1 MSGMA
6 KERLKSPRA
15 RLFVALD
22 LPDWVRQAL
31 ADWQRRALAD
41 PALRAP
47 ASETL
52 HVTLCFLGYVAERR
66 IAEVA
71 GILEGVGARP
81 VEMRF
86 EAEPVPVPPRRPR
99 LYAAEAPSEAADEI
113 AAEVCGRLEAA
124 RLYKPEKRPFWS
136 HVTLARIRS
145 ERAPGG
151 AGGRQR
157 GRPMEVSGP
166 LPPLPD
172 ELLEPFGCV
181 RLTLYRSILRPQG
194 GEYAPLASLDLPS
207 RNASGARKER

>member
-1 MSGMA
+1 MA

-22 LPDWVRQAL
+22 LPDRVREAL
-31 ADWQRRALAD
+31 AAWQRGALAD

-71 GILEGVGARP
+71 SILEGVEARP

-86 EAEPVPVPPRRPR
+86 EAEPIPVPPRRSR
-99 LYAAEAPSEAADEI
+99 LYAAEAPSAAADEI

-136 HVTLARIRS
+136 HVTLVRVRS

-151 AGGRQR
+151 AAGRRR
-157 GRPMEVSGP
+157 GRPMDVSGP

-194 GEYAPLASLDLPS
+194 AEYVPLVSLDLPS
-207 RNASGARKER
+207 RDARGAKKE

>member
-1 MSGMA
+1 MT

-15 RLFVALD
+15 RLFVALE
-22 LPDWVRQAL
+22 LPGRVREEL
-31 ADWQRRALAD
+31 AAWQRLAVAD

-66 IAEVA
+66 IDE
-71 GILEGVGARP
+71 VGAIVVAVDPRP

-86 EAEPVPVPPRRPR
+86 EPNPVAIPPRRPR
-99 LYAAEAPSEAADEI
+99 LYAAAAPSEAADEI
-113 AAEVCGRLEAA
+113 AAEVSGRLEAA

-136 HVTLARIRS
+136 HVTLARVRS
-145 ERAPGG
+145 ERAS
-151 AGGRQR
+151 GGRRR

-166 LPPLPD
+166 LPPLPKG
-172 ELLEPFGCV
+172 LLERFGGV

-194 GEYAPLASLDLPS
+194 AEYVPLASLDLPS
-207 RNASGARKER
+207 RDVSGAKKE

>member
-1 MSGMA
+1 MA

-15 RLFVALD
+15 RLFVALE
-22 LPDWVRQAL
+22 LPDRVRKAL
-31 ADWQRRALAD
+31 ARWQLDALTD

-71 GILEGVGARP
+71 AIVAGLEARP

-86 EAEPVPVPPRRPR
+86 EAEPIAIPRNRPR
-99 LYAAEAPSEAADEI
+99 LFAADAPSEAADEL
-113 AAEVCGRLEAA
+113 AAEASGRLEAA
-124 RLYKPEKRPFWS
+124 RLYKREKRPFWS
-136 HVTLARIRS
+136 HVTLARVRS
-145 ERAPGG
+145 ERTRGESS
-151 AGGRQR
+151 GRR
-157 GRPMEVSGP
+157 RGGRPMAVSDP
-166 LPPLPD
+166 LPALPD

-194 GEYAPLASLDLPS
+194 AEYLPLASLDLPS
-207 RNASGARKER
+207 RDTSGTKKE